1 MAWTPCHA
9 GGPHLPLQIACMSV
23 IAQRPNCPIHTQTRL
38 HVAAPQRRPTHTT
51 LGLRQSFTCSPATS
65 SSSGDAAC
73 ASSDQ
78 LDEAWKLEV
87 RDFWVNR
94 LGASAR
100 DAQGVVALAGEHA
113 QLRDVQ
119 ALASTASLVQSLVP
133 DANLAAMVLR
143 APEVW

>member
-1 MAWTPCHA
+1 
-9 GGPHLPLQIACMSV
+9 L
-23 IAQRPNCPIHTQTRL
+23 
-38 HVAAPQRRPTHTT
+38 
-51 LGLRQSFTCSPATS
+51 TCSPATS

-119 ALASTASLVQSLVP
+119 ALAITASLVQSLVP

-143 APEVW
+143 APEVGSTVNPTNLFGC